1 MAFFDIKGLVNPLS
15 TLKQFGNKPHTVE
28 YPKKHKET
36 AARYRGLHYNDLEV
50 CIGCGNCSTI
60 CMNEAID
67 MISLPDIKGDKG
79 DSGLR
84 PRVDNGRCCWCAL
97 CVEVCPTG
105 SLNLT
110 KEYLYV
116 SSDGDSFLWTP
127 GVSNPDG
134 KEKISFYSDES
145 QLGLQM
151 GCKR

>member
-36 AARYRGLHYNDLEV
+36 ADRYRGLHFNDLEA

-67 MISLPDIKGDKG
+67 MIQLDQIEGKGG

-84 PRVDNGRCCWCAL
+84 PRVDNGRCCW
-97 CVEVCPTG
+97 
-105 SLNLT
+105 
-110 KEYLYV
+110 
-116 SSDGDSFLWTP
+116 
-127 GVSNPDG
+127 
-134 KEKISFYSDES
+134 
-145 QLGLQM
+145 
-151 GCKR
+151 